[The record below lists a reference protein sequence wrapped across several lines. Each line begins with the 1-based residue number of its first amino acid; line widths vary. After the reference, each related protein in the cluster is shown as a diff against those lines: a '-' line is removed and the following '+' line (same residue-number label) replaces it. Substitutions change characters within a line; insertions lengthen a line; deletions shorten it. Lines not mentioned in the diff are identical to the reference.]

1 MLINYQQHK
10 KDRSCKL
17 YPMTQ
22 SQLIQHFSAPDRKIT
37 VAKLGHQLKRENFS
51 MRELVDLTFHPDKDI
66 ALKSSHLLVYILFK
80 FPENYYNDLEYFI
93 SCAENAGTP
102 ASRKAYAKI
111 LMHIT
116 SPEVSRD
123 VRHKMKE
130 IELERVVELCFG
142 WMIDPKMPVNVRSS
156 AAEALFNMRH
166 RYPWIAEE
174 LSKQLEF
181 MARTASPILLAKC
194 NYILSY
200 LHPED

>member
-1 MLINYQQHK
+1 
-10 KDRSCKL
+10 
-17 YPMTQ
+17 MTQ

-51 MRELVDLTFHPDKDI
+51 LRELVDLTFHPDKDI
-66 ALKSSHLLVYILFK
+66 ALKSSRLLEYILFR
-80 FPENYYNDLEYFI
+80 FPENYYQDIAYFI
-93 SCAENAGTP
+93 ERADDVHIQSNKRP
-102 ASRKAYAKI
+102 YAKI

-116 SPEVSRD
+116 SPEVPTD
-123 VRHKMKE
+123 VRNTMKE
-130 IELERVVELCFG
+130 IELERVIELCFL
-142 WMIDPKMPVNVRSS
+142 WMSDTKMPVSVRSTAS
-156 AAEALFNMRH
+156 EALFNMRH

-181 MARTASPILLAKC
+181 ITRTATPALLAKC

>member
-1 MLINYQQHK
+1 
-10 KDRSCKL
+10 
-17 YPMTQ
+17 MTQ
-22 SQLIQHFSAPDRKIT
+22 SQLIQHFSAPDGKIT

-66 ALKSSHLLVYILFK
+66 ALKSSCLLVYILFK
-80 FPENYYNDLEYFI
+80 FPENCHNDLEYFI
-93 SCAENAGTP
+93 GCAENADTP

-111 LMHIT
+111 LMRIT

-130 IELERVVELCFG
+130 IGLERVVELCFE

-156 AAEALFNMRH
+156 ASEALFNMRH

-181 MARTASPILLAKC
+181 MAPTASPILLAKC